1 MERPE
6 LPRLPYFLLQEVSYS
21 LRRLVVR
28 YHNTPEP
35 ERLEILKEATKDLT
49 EAIEFYTNTKREPSI
64 PSQTDLETPT
74 NP

>member
-1 MERPE
+1 MERPS

-28 YHNTPEP
+28 YHNTPVE
-35 ERLEILKEATKDLT
+35 ERLETLKEAAKDLI

-64 PSQTDLETPT
+64 PSQTDPEAPT
-74 NP
+74 IP